1 MLDSYVKE
9 EGRRRRF
16 RVERASIS
24 KNKGK
29 TIYAG
34 YLVKPA

>member
-9 EGRRRRF
+9 EGRRHRF
-16 RVERASIS
+16 RAEPVSIAKNERR
-24 KNKGK
+24 

-34 YLVKPA
+34 YLLKPA